1 MIRTLTGYATR
12 NPWKVIAL
20 WAVLGIVLS
29 ALIPT
34 LMSRVTQHR
43 TADFLPRGYD
53 SAAAQHLAEEKFG
66 DDPDAT
72 ALTVLVA
79 RADGGPLAAADREHI
94 AAGARALS
102 GRRVVMP
109 VEDDMPRFLLPDRSQ
124 TPAVTP
130 AATAPDRSFALLS
143 VRLTGS
149 PSDTG
154 VQGVYRAFRD
164 DARAHFAA
172 AGLRTGFTGGLP
184 ELVDTTDD
192 HEVATTVGGVLV
204 TVLIILLNVLAFR
217 SVLAAV
223 LPLIA
228 VALIGAVAAGA
239 VAGAALLTGRRLDAG
254 TPGLIN
260 VVLLGIGIDYL
271 LFLLFRFREQ
281 LREKPAQ
288 PVREAAAQ
296 VSGRVGTAITSAAL
310 TIVAAFAT
318 LGLATFGQFRSMGP
332 AIAVAVLVMLLGSL
346 TLMPALLAAAGR
358 AMFWPSRTLDR
369 TPAAGRAARFGE
381 LVTRRPLLMLAASLA
396 LLAALAAGLTGI
408 RMEYGRDAS
417 GSRTA
422 AAATAAEI
430 SRVLPAGVSD
440 PTSVYV
446 TADDGGALAPARLDG
461 LVRALAGVEGIGK
474 TAPVVLSQDRGTAR
488 IDLHPTADPQSEKA
502 RDLVSGPLRD
512 TVARHTPDG
521 TRAHIGGTAAVFA
534 DIATAVDHDLRVVF
548 PVAAAL
554 ITLILLLLLRSLL
567 APVVLMLA
575 VGLGFAATLG
585 AAALLFQ
592 HVLGG
597 TGVDFTLPLV
607 LFLFVVALGTDYNIL
622 VADRIREEMR
632 RPGGARA
639 AVARALRH
647 TTPAVATAGLVLA
660 GSFATLAATPGS
672 AQIAFAMTLGILLS
686 ALVLALV
693 VVPAL
698 AALLGRALWWPL
710 RPGPERGGRAR
721 RRTAD
726 RADGDDGSQGREE
739 QKEWAAAPR

>member
-1 MIRTLTGYATR
+1 MIRALTGYATR
-12 NPWKVIAL
+12 HPWKVIAL

-29 ALIPT
+29 ALVPT
-34 LMSRVTQHR
+34 LMSRVTQHS
-43 TADFLPRGYD
+43 TGDFLPRTYD
-53 SAAAQHLAEEKFG
+53 SAAALHLAREKFG
-66 DDPDAT
+66 EDPDAT
-72 ALTVLVA
+72 LVTVLVA
-79 RADGGPLAAADREHI
+79 REDGKPLASADRKRIEQ
-94 AAGARALS
+94 GAKELS

-109 VEDDMPRFLLPDRSQ
+109 VEDDMPRFLVPDRSQ
-124 TPAVTP
+124 TPAVAP
-130 AATAPDRSFALLS
+130 ATTAPDGRFALLS

-154 VQGVYRAFRD
+154 VQGVYRTFRD
-164 DARAHFAA
+164 DARGHFAE
-172 AGLRTGFTGGLP
+172 AGLRTGFTGGLA

-192 HEVATTVGGVLV
+192 HETATTVGGILV

-223 LPLIA
+223 LPLLA
-228 VALIGAVAAGA
+228 VALIGGVAAGA
-239 VAGAALLTGRRLDAG
+239 VVGAALLSGRKLDAG

-271 LFLLFRFREQ
+271 LFLLFRYREH
-281 LREKPAQ
+281 LRERPTQDA
-288 PVREAAAQ
+288 REAAAQ

-358 AMFWPSRTLDR
+358 KMFWPSKALKR
-369 TPAAGRAARFGE
+369 TPVAGRAARFGE
-381 LVTRRPLLMLAASLA
+381 LVTGRPLLMLAASAA
-396 LLAALAAGLTGI
+396 LLAALSAGLIGI
-408 RMEYGRDAS
+408 RMDYGRDAS
-417 GSRTA
+417 GSTTR

-430 SRVLPAGVSD
+430 SRTLPAGVSD

-446 TADDGGALAPARLDG
+446 TADDGSTLAPARLHG
-461 LVRALAGVEGIGK
+461 LARALAEVDGVGK
-474 TAPVVLSQDRGTAR
+474 TAPTVLSQDRRAAR
-488 IDLHPTADPQSEKA
+488 IDLYPTADPQSQQA
-502 RDLVSGPLRD
+502 RDLVSGPIREAA
-512 TVARHTPDG
+512 ARHTPAG
-521 TRAHIGGTAAVFA
+521 TTAVVGGTAAVFA
-534 DIATAVDHDLRVVF
+534 DVATAVGHDLRIVF

-575 VGLGFAATLG
+575 VGAGFAATLG

-592 HVLGG
+592 RALGEP
-597 TGVDFTLPLV
+597 GVDFTLPLV

-622 VADRIREEMR
+622 IADRIREEMR
-632 RPGGARA
+632 RPTTART

-710 RPGPERGGRAR
+710 RPAPVQDGRAR
-721 RRTAD
+721 HRTTEAEPVHP
-726 RADGDDGSQGREE
+726 GSGVYGKGEATVSR
-739 QKEWAAAPR
+739 